1 MLSEVV
7 VSSFVPHGVVSS
19 FEPHGRGLFLRKLVN
34 GGRKM
39 QALFRHQEV
48 ARDAQSCAELG
59 RTPSLRRSFCG
70 ILRFLICR
78 HA

>member
-1 MLSEVV
+1 MRWLCRHLS
-7 VSSFVPHGVVSS
+7 PTGLCRHLNPMGGVYVQ
-19 FEPHGRGLFLRKLVN
+19 RILVKW
-34 GGRKM
+34 GRKM

-59 RTPSLRRSFCG
+59 RTPSLRRRFCC
-70 ILRFLICR
+70 ILRFLIFR